1 MYQEARMKDEPEK
14 INRRRFLIT
23 ATTVIGG
30 VGLVTLAIPFINYM
44 KPAADTIAAG
54 EPVDVDISKV
64 EPGMM
69 LTVRWRGRPVW
80 VLRRTEEQLKVLQEP
95 GLVKRLIDPD
105 SQEAQQY
112 GADVANWYRSLKPEY
127 LVIVGI
133 CTHLGCVPFYRPD
146 IASMDLGPTWPGGF
160 FCVCHGSRYDLSGR
174 VFKNMPAPLNLPV
187 VPYYFKSETLI
198 RVGELSDKSGR
209 NWAPITW

>member
-1 MYQEARMKDEPEK
+1 MKDGPEK

-30 VGLVTLAIPFINYM
+30 GGLVALAIPFIKYM
-44 KPAADTIAAG
+44 NPGAGAIAAG
-54 EPVDVDISKV
+54 VPVDVDISKV

-69 LTVRWRGRPVW
+69 LTVRWRGRPLW
-80 VLRRTEEQLKVLQEP
+80 VLRRTEEQLKVLQKP
-95 GLVKRLIDPD
+95 SLVKRLVDPD

-112 GADVANWYRSLKPEY
+112 GAEVVNWYRSLKPEY

-133 CTHLGCVPFYRPD
+133 CTHLGCVPLYRPD
-146 IASMDLGPTWPGGF
+146 IVPMDLGPTWLGGF
-160 FCVCHGSRYDLSGR
+160 YCPCHGSRYDLSGR

-187 VPYYFKSETLI
+187 VPYYFKSDTLI
-198 RVGELSDKSGR
+198 RVGELSDKSGQ
-209 NWAPITW
+209 NWAPNTW

>member
-1 MYQEARMKDEPEK
+1 MKDEPK
-14 INRRRFLIT
+14 KMNRRRFLIT

-30 VGLVTLAIPFINYM
+30 GGLVALAIPFIDFM
-44 KPAADTIAAG
+44 KPGADTIAAG
-54 EPVDVDISKV
+54 VPVDVDISKV

-95 GLVKRLIDPD
+95 SLVKRLIDPD

-112 GADVANWYRSLKPEY
+112 GAEVVNWYRSLKPEY

-133 CTHLGCVPFYRPD
+133 CTHLGCVPLYRPD

-160 FCVCHGSRYDLSGR
+160 YCPCHGSRYDLSGR
-174 VFKNMPAPLNLPV
+174 VYKDMPAPLNLPV
-187 VPYYFKSETLI
+187 VPYYFKSDTLI
-198 RVGELSDKSGR
+198 RVGELSDKSGQ

>member
-1 MYQEARMKDEPEK
+1 MKDGPEK

-30 VGLVTLAIPFINYM
+30 GGLVALAIPFISYM
-44 KPAADTIAAG
+44 NPGAGAIAAG
-54 EPVDVDISKV
+54 VPVDVDISKV

-69 LTVRWRGRPVW
+69 LTVRWRGRPLW
-80 VLRRTEEQLKVLQEP
+80 VLRRTEEQLKVLQKP
-95 GLVKRLIDPD
+95 GLVKRLVDPD

-112 GADVANWYRSLKPEY
+112 GAEVVNWYRSLKPEY

-133 CTHLGCVPFYRPD
+133 CTHLGCVPLYRPD
-146 IASMDLGPTWPGGF
+146 IEPMDLGPTWLGGF
-160 FCVCHGSRYDLSGR
+160 YCPCHGSRYDLSGR

-187 VPYYFKSETLI
+187 VPYYFKNDTLI
-198 RVGELSDKSGR
+198 RVGELSDKSGQ
-209 NWAPITW
+209 NWAPNTW